1 MRSFGAS
8 TYLLSDA
15 RVEVRLVY
23 SAFLA
28 LSLIGLL
35 TMAAFQVKHIGVA
48 PERIATYYRG
58 GTRDMVMTFPKT
70 FRELVELT
78 HVHSFV
84 MGIVY
89 LVLAHLFLATT
100 APTVVKRAGI
110 VLAFVGLAGD
120 LLGTWLIVYVS
131 SVFAYTQLMSWG
143 CQWIGFGAFYFYSV
157 RELWFSHG
165 REALPPE

>member
-1 MRSFGAS
+1 VRSFGAS

-15 RVEVRLVY
+15 RLEVKLVY
-23 SAFLA
+23 SAFLVLA
-28 LSLIGLL
+28 LLGLL
-35 TMAAFQVKHIGVA
+35 TMAAFQVKHIGLS

-78 HVHSFV
+78 HIHAFI

-100 APTVVKRAGI
+100 APALVKRAAI

-120 LLGTWLIVYVS
+120 LLGVWLVVYVS
-131 SVFAYTQLMSWG
+131 AAFAYAQLMSWG
-143 CQWIGFGAFYFYSV
+143 CQWIGFSAFYFYSV
-157 RELWFSHG
+157 REMWFFRG